1 MGYGTYY
8 LVMLI
13 LTIVNACIFGV
24 ITKVINERKG
34 YYGGFAWGFWLGWI
48 GIIVVACRE
57 SASYTPKESIIVR
70 PQKSGLPHNAIS
82 NSAPSG
88 GGWKCSCGRIN
99 AAYISSC
106 VCGLNKQTE
115 AAAAPTPMPKPSTAA
130 ASTIDESQI
139 ISLLREYKDLL
150 DSGVIT
156 QEEFDAKKKSILSR

>member
-1 MGYGTYY
+1 MDFGSYY
-8 LVMLI
+8 LIMLI
-13 LTIVNACIFGV
+13 LTIGNACIFGV

-48 GIIVVACRE
+48 GIIVVACRQ
-57 SASYTPKESIIVR
+57 APFYTSKESIIVH
-70 PQKSGLPHNAIS
+70 PKKSGLPHNAIA

-106 VCGLNKQTE
+106 VCGLNKH
-115 AAAAPTPMPKPSTAA
+115 AATAA
-130 ASTIDESQI
+130 TEPIPASNDTLAADETKV
-139 ISLLREYKDLL
+139 ISLLKEYKELL